1 MSEIYNRGCNI
12 LENFDILPMF
22 SAQVKLS
29 LVIKVVSTTFLT
41 NCGTILELDLSELAG
56 FRNFYSKFTKGKL
69 YETSESY
76 GKYYFAAFF

>member
-41 NCGTILELDLSELAG
+41 NCGTILELDLSKLAG
-56 FRNFYSKFTKGKL
+56 FRNF
-69 YETSESY
+69 SEFLFQIY
-76 GKYYFAAFF
+76 PRKTL